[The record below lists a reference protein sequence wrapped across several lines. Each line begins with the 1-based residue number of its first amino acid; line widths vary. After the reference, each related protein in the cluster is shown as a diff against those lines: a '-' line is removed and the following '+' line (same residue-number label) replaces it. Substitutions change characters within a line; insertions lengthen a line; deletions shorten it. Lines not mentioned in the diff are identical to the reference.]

1 LNVQTLAGGRYR
13 IDRPLGHG
21 GMASVYLG
29 QDEQL
34 GRPVALKLLAEN
46 LSADQALR
54 ERFVREA
61 RLAARLSHPNVVQVF
76 DSGEQ
81 DGRPYLVMEYV
92 EGRSL
97 AEAVREQGKLAPAEV
112 ADIAEQACAGLAHA
126 HEHGLVHRDLKPG
139 NLLRRDDGC
148 VKIADFGIARAAEST
163 RLTQV
168 GTVLGTATYLS
179 PEQAAGA
186 EATPASDLY
195 TLGVTLY
202 ELLTGSPP
210 YRIESLADLPSVQR
224 DGAIPPPGAPP
235 ELAGPVMWCLAVDP
249 ARRPGSAAELGQA
262 IGGAPNQSATAPTT
276 VLPRPGRWAPATR
289 HISPRWWLAAA
300 VLGVIVLVVVLAT
313 RGGGA
318 KSPPTVAPVKHS
330 TSPSGAARNLGNW
343 IRANS
348 R

>member
-1 LNVQTLAGGRYR
+1 
-13 IDRPLGHG
+13 
-21 GMASVYLG
+21 MASVYLAH
-29 QDEQL
+29 DEQL

-46 LSADQALR
+46 LSAEEALR

-61 RLAARLSHPNVVQVF
+61 QLAARLSHPNVVQVF

-81 DGRPYLVMEYV
+81 DGRPFLVMEYV
-92 EGRSL
+92 EGQSL
-97 AEAVREQGKLAPAEV
+97 ADAVRERGKLPPAVV
-112 ADIAEQACAGLAHA
+112 ADIADQVCAGLAHA
-126 HEHGLVHRDLKPG
+126 HAQGLVHRDLKPG
-139 NLLRRDDGC
+139 NLLRREDGC

-168 GTVLGTATYLS
+168 GTVLGTATYLA

-210 YRIESLADLPSVQR
+210 YRIESLADLPAVQR
-224 DGAIPPPGAPP
+224 DGVIPPPEAPP
-235 ELAGPVMWCLAVDP
+235 QLAGAVMWCLAVDP
-249 ARRPGSAAELGQA
+249 ARRPRSAPELGQA
-262 IGGAPNQSATAPTT
+262 IAAPPRHPATAPTT
-276 VLPRPGRWAPATR
+276 VMPRPGGWAPPVR
-289 HISPRWWLAAA
+289 HISPRWWVAAAA
-300 VLGVIVLVVVLAT
+300 VLAVVVLVVVLAT
-313 RGGGA
+313 RGGGS
-318 KSPPTVAPVKHS
+318 KSPPAVAPVKHGS
-330 TSPSGAARNLGNW
+330 SPAGSARNLSKW

>member
-1 LNVQTLAGGRYR
+1 
-13 IDRPLGHG
+13 
-21 GMASVYLG
+21 MASVYLAH
-29 QDEQL
+29 DEQL

-46 LSADQALR
+46 LSADQGLR

-61 RLAARLSHPNVVQVF
+61 RLAARLSSPNIVQVF
-76 DSGEQ
+76 DFGEQ

-92 EGRSL
+92 EGQSL
-97 AEAVREQGKLAPAEV
+97 AETVRAQGKLPAEEV
-112 ADIAEQACAGLAHA
+112 ADIAQQVCAGLAHA
-126 HEHGLVHRDLKPG
+126 HEHALVHRDLKPG

-163 RLTQV
+163 RLTQI

-210 YRIESLADLPSVQR
+210 YRIESLAELASVQR
-224 DGAIPPPGAPP
+224 DGAIQPPDAPP
-235 ELAGPVMWCLAVDP
+235 ELAHAVMWCLATDP
-249 ARRPGSAAELGQA
+249 ARRPRSAAELGQA
-262 IGGAPNQSATAPTT
+262 VGGAPTQPVTAPTRA
-276 VLPRPGRWAPATR
+276 VPRPGGWAPAAR
-289 HISPRWWLAAA
+289 HIAPRWWLAAA
-300 VLGVIVLVVVLAT
+300 AVLAVVVLVVVLAT
-313 RGGGA
+313 RGGGSQA
-318 KSPPTVAPVKHS
+318 PPTIAPVKHS
-330 TSPSGAARNLGNW
+330 SSPAGAARSLGDW